1 MCKIFYL
8 QIKQNPNEPPC
19 IHPTVKEHIGKAPIN
34 YSSSME
40 TSDKGDNFLP
50 VDMNIVKMEPVEV
63 YVCKYC
69 DIP

>member
-1 MCKIFYL
+1 M
-8 QIKQNPNEPPC
+8 
-19 IHPTVKEHIGKAPIN
+19 KEHIGKAPIN

-50 VDMNIVKMEPVEV
+50 VDMDIVKKEPVEV
-63 YVCKYC
+63 YVYKYC

>member
-1 MCKIFYL
+1 VPRRFVLYRFHCI
-8 QIKQNPNEPPC
+8 NEPPC

-50 VDMNIVKMEPVEV
+50 VDT
-63 YVCKYC
+63 
-69 DIP
+69 